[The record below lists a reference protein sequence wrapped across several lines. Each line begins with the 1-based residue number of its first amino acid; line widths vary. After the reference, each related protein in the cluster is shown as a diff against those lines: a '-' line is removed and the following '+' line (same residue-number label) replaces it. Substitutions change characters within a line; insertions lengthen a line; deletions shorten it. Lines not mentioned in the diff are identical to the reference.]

1 MSTFRLVFE
10 LGLGLDLELGLEAGG
25 AVLRGGGRLDV
36 AGCRWGAQDE
46 FGALWE
52 VTLTGLGDGLVV
64 LGQRAACS
72 RSWVDGGA
80 IHAILRDKEPGKESS
95 VGGEAASLVGMCC

>member
-1 MSTFRLVFE
+1 M
-10 LGLGLDLELGLEAGG
+10 
-25 AVLRGGGRLDV
+25 LRGGGCLDV

-46 FGALWE
+46 LGALWE

-64 LGQRAACS
+64 LGQRAAGS
-72 RSWVDGGA
+72 HSWVDGGA

-95 VGGEAASLVGMCC
+95 VGGEAESWVGMCC